1 MTVLQI
7 VRESFSML
15 SKRHKWMLAA
25 ITAIQMATGALDLAG
40 VLILGLVTVLS
51 VIAVS
56 GEALPTSVQNL
67 VDRLGWTGVEPIS
80 IAGWL
85 CLIAGCA
92 LVLKTVVNALL
103 ARQTLRFLANRQASL
118 SGELTAGL
126 FRRPLLEVMSRASQD
141 LNFLL
146 TVGAQAATVGVL
158 GAASAATADVALL
171 AILGLGLTAVDPVV
185 TIFTV
190 LFYAI
195 LAVGLQR
202 TMAQRVSR
210 LGFENTFVDIE
221 SYVKIGEALSS
232 YREVTVS
239 DRRGLYVERIQGLRW
254 QSARVSAETQFMSAV
269 PKYVFDVGL
278 VVGAIALGVSQFLL
292 KDTVAAVG
300 VVAIF
305 VVAGSRILPALM
317 RLQGASLEIRRSEA
331 PAMKVF
337 ELARDLEP
345 DSDHTL
351 SLGVTN
357 PIEIRSRLK
366 AGFPDFHPAIEVEDV
381 WLSYEGSDV
390 PAVAGV
396 TFYLPEGAS
405 LALVGSTGAGKS
417 TLADLILG
425 VVVPDSGL
433 ARLGGVSPGEAVT
446 KWPGGIAYVPQ
457 EVSLANG
464 TVRENVSLG
473 LPREAVDDQWVW
485 EALERAHLATYL
497 RDFRDGLETPIGEN
511 GMRISGGQRQRLG
524 IARALYTK
532 PRLLVLDEAT
542 SALDAETEQAIAQTM
557 QDLEGQVTTVTIAHR
572 LATVRHCDLVL
583 YLEAGQVIGR
593 GTFADVREQS
603 PAFDHQAQLLG
614 L

>member
-7 VRESFSML
+7 IRESFSLL

-25 ITAIQMATGALDLAG
+25 ITAIQIATGALDLAG

-51 VIAVS
+51 VVAVS
-56 GEALPTSVQNL
+56 GEALPASIQTL
-67 VDRLGWTGVEPIS
+67 VDRLGWAGVEPIS

-103 ARQTLRFLANRQASL
+103 ARKTLRFLANRQASL

-141 LNFLL
+141 VNFLL
-146 TVGAQAATVGVL
+146 TVGAQAATVSVL

-185 TIFTV
+185 TVFTI
-190 LFYAI
+190 LFYAL
-195 LAVGLQR
+195 LAIVLQR
-202 TMAQRVSR
+202 TMAQWASR

-232 YREVTVS
+232 YREVTVL
-239 DRRGLYVERIQGLRW
+239 DRRGLYVERIQALRW
-254 QSARVSAETQFMSAV
+254 QSARVSADSQFMSAI
-269 PKYVFDVGL
+269 PKYVFDVAL
-278 VVGAIALGVSQFLL
+278 VVGAIALGVSQFVA
-292 KDTVAAVG
+292 KDTVAAIG
-300 VVAIF
+300 IVAIF
-305 VVAGSRILPALM
+305 LMAGSRILPALM
-317 RLQGASLEIRRSEA
+317 RLQGASLEIRRAEA
-331 PAMKVF
+331 PAMRVF
-337 ELARDLEP
+337 ELARDLK
-345 DSDHTL
+345 SNSRQGL

-357 PIEIRSRLK
+357 PIEIRNRLK
-366 AGFPDFHPAIEVEDV
+366 GGFPDFHPAIEVEDV
-381 WLSYEGSDV
+381 WLTYEDSDV

-396 TFYLPEGAS
+396 TFSLPEGAS

-425 VVVPDSGL
+425 VVVPDSG
-433 ARLGGVSPGEAVT
+433 RVTLGGVSPAEAVT

-464 TVRENVSLG
+464 TVRENVTLG
-473 LPREAVDDQWVW
+473 LPREAVDDRWVW
-485 EALERAHLATYL
+485 EALERAHLAAYL
-497 RDFRDGLETPIGEN
+497 RDFREGLETPIGEN

-524 IARALYTK
+524 VARALYTK

-557 QDLEGQVTTVTIAHR
+557 QDLEGQVTMVTIAHR

-583 YLEAGQVIGR
+583 YLEAGRVVGR
-593 GTFADVREQS
+593 GTFAEVREQS